1 MVHHKFTDEGYI
13 LELTIKDG
21 YAFLCGV
28 NMGKVNQ
35 VTDKR
40 IGYCVELEMAEQ
52 MIKNRLYPFTDD
64 LYLYFC
70 SKISIELDTKE
81 PHQVTD
87 DVPFFGFV

>member
-13 LELTIKDG
+13 LELTVKDG
-21 YAFLCGV
+21 FAYLCGV
-28 NMGKVNQ
+28 NMGKALT

-40 IGYCVELEMAEQ
+40 IGFCVELEMMEQ
-52 MIKNRLYPFTDD
+52 LIKNKLRPFTDD
-64 LYLYFC
+64 LYDYFVA
-70 SKISIELDTKE
+70 KISNELATDE